1 MLLTFASAH
10 AIRHLA
16 QCLLTR
22 APYQNQ
28 GEPTHILSVM
38 KSALLGLVFATVA
51 TSNLL
56 DVKINGIDGAPLN
69 LREIVAGKGS
79 GSPRATLFVNVAS
92 Q

>member
-1 MLLTFASAH
+1 MLLLFADAC
-10 AIRHLA
+10 AI
-16 QCLLTR
+16 
-22 APYQNQ
+22 PVPVP

-51 TSNLL
+51 TGNLL

>member
-1 MLLTFASAH
+1 
-10 AIRHLA
+10 
-16 QCLLTR
+16 
-22 APYQNQ
+22 
-28 GEPTHILSVM
+28 M

-51 TSNLL
+51 TGNLL

-79 GSPRATLFVNVAS
+79 GSSPRATLFVNVAS

>member
-1 MLLTFASAH
+1 
-10 AIRHLA
+10 
-16 QCLLTR
+16 
-22 APYQNQ
+22 
-28 GEPTHILSVM
+28 M

-51 TSNLL
+51 TGNLL